1 MRDSLLLSITLLS
14 IILLELHYYPFAVNL
29 DRCVGSCT
37 SLNGLSDKA
46 CVPNKIEY
54 LNLTG
59 INVSYK

>member
-46 CVPNKIEY
+46 CVPNKIED
-54 LNLTG
+54 
-59 INVSYK
+59 